1 MSRDIGSQLQ
11 TIKFTTMITSYFID
25 NEGTMHTFIGEKKH
39 ITFSNVDS
47 IYHAEMLIEEEN
59 RRLLIESFNLTNL

>member
-1 MSRDIGSQLQ
+1 
-11 TIKFTTMITSYFID
+11 MITSYFID
-25 NEGTMHTFIGEKKH
+25 NEGTLHTFIGEQKH

-59 RRLLIESFNLTNL
+59 RRLLIESFNLKNL